1 MLVGRIKTQR
11 FEHSM
16 KVFELINLVVNG
28 VQLLVLE
35 EQGK

>member
-11 FEHSM
+11 FESSM

-28 VQLLVLE
+28 VNLLILE
-35 EQGK
+35 E